1 MRFGGLATILV
12 ALGAFGAGA
21 APTAAQAAGPAC
33 YASLRY
39 SDARRGVSVLILKNG
54 KPICEGYS
62 AQGGPEAGF
71 EIWSG
76 TKSFWGIAVA
86 AAVQDGLLSLDEPVA
101 KTVTEWAADPVKSTV
116 TLRQL
121 LTLTSGLTSPP
132 GRAMPFAEAV
142 TWPFKAAPGE
152 AFIYGAS
159 PYQVFGLV
167 LQRKLAAAGRPSDP
181 LSYLK
186 ARILDPIGLK
196 PTDWRRAPNGDL
208 LLPQGAVLTAR
219 EWVKFGEFVRARGV
233 VGGKALVDPKTF
245 DELFVGTKANPAYGV
260 TWWLPR
266 PSNTPLAPTAA
277 VDLSLHASEVPSDMV
292 VAGGAGDQR
301 LYVVPSQGVTVVRQA
316 YFTPQMVLAVRAEA
330 KAGNKWS
337 DAEFAKLALA
347 AAAEVK

>member
-1 MRFGGLATILV
+1 MRVGGLVVVLASL
-12 ALGAFGAGA
+12 AAF
-21 APTAAQAAGPAC
+21 AAQAAPKPGPAC
-33 YASLRY
+33 AAAISY

-54 KPICEGYS
+54 RPICEAYS
-62 AQGGPEAGF
+62 AQGGPEVGF

-76 TKSFWGIAVA
+76 TKSFWGVAAA

-101 KTVTEWAADPVKSTV
+101 ATISEWRADPVKSTV

-121 LTLTSGLTSPP
+121 LTLTSGLSSPP

-181 LSYLK
+181 YDYLK

-196 PTDWRRAPNGDL
+196 PTNWRRAPNGDL

-219 EWVKFGEFVRARGV
+219 EWAKFGEFVRARGV
-233 VGGKALVDPKTF
+233 VNGKSLVDPKTF
-245 DELFVGTKANPAYGV
+245 GELFVGTKANPAYGV

-266 PSNTPLAPTAA
+266 PSNAPLAPTAA
-277 VDLSLHASEVPSDMV
+277 VDLSLHADEVPADMV

-301 LYVVPSQGVTVVRQA
+301 LYVIPSLGVTVVRQA
-316 YFTPQMVLAVRAEA
+316 YFTPQMVFAVRAEA
-330 KAGNKWS
+330 KAGTKWS

-347 AAAEVK
+347 VVGESK